1 MREEGWKDTGRGI
14 NDEGTSTTD
23 NYNSAVTQNAA
34 RQVCYPVNVLLT
46 YMKQKIFQLCIST
59 VQRLAAKLINK
70 QAMQF

>member
-1 MREEGWKDTGRGI
+1 MRGEGWKDTGRGI

-23 NYNSAVTQNAA
+23 NYMSSNSKCSKTSMLSSKCTSNI
-34 RQVCYPVNVLLT
+34 YE
-46 YMKQKIFQLCIST
+46 QKIFQLCIST